1 MPEKDPGRLPTSE
14 MELAVTT
21 TNGPRIYAKNPVLAR
36 RLLHLSHYCYYRN
49 SPALALILSSLLYL
63 LLLNQARFAPI
74 FSDKPRTLVKKQ
86 NPRITHKLACSPT
99 ENKPNITK
107 NKQK

>member
-63 LLLNQARFAPI
+63 FASKSGKICTHILRQAADPGKEAKPSNNSQISLLPHR
-74 FSDKPRTLVKKQ
+74 K
-86 NPRITHKLACSPT
+86 
-99 ENKPNITK
+99 
-107 NKQK
+107 

>member
-63 LLLNQARFAPI
+63 FA
-74 FSDKPRTLVKKQ
+74 SKPGKIC
-86 NPRITHKLACSPT
+86 NPYSQTSRGPW
-99 ENKPNITK
+99 
-107 NKQK
+107 